1 MDLEAAELEIVWLEV
16 RCPGDTLLVGCGY
29 RPPDKPVP
37 YWDSLQENIET
48 AMEGPQAS
56 TVLTGDFNIDYSC
69 ENSPNAQHLHRVLS
83 CSNLRN
89 YVTSP
94 TRVTSHTASTIDLFL
109 SNTPISGACETIYGD
124 ISDHFAILAHLPVNQ
139 TGVNRTSQ
147 PGQSRRIHTIDWEKF
162 QTDLCVH
169 FHQFPRNGTIN
180 DMTGAFTSAIMETL
194 DEHAPLVARRKRGR
208 RICPW
213 LTEELVSA
221 VRHRNRLHHRLMK
234 DQANEVLREQH
245 RLARAFA
252 RKLDRKLRN
261 LYFVNQCNT
270 PDQQKLWSAMNAVT
284 GRRKERQIPQ
294 VSVEDLGQVFGEIV
308 YDPSRPQNLHPPLG
322 PIASQQSSR
331 LQTCKCCRC

>member
-1 MDLEAAELEIVWLEV
+1 
-16 RCPGDTLLVGCGY
+16 
-29 RPPDKPVP
+29 
-37 YWDSLQENIET
+37 
-48 AMEGPQAS
+48 
-56 TVLTGDFNIDYSC
+56 
-69 ENSPNAQHLHRVLS
+69 
-83 CSNLRN
+83 
-89 YVTSP
+89 
-94 TRVTSHTASTIDLFL
+94 
-109 SNTPISGACETIYGD
+109 
-124 ISDHFAILAHLPVNQ
+124 
-139 TGVNRTSQ
+139 
-147 PGQSRRIHTIDWEKF
+147 
-162 QTDLCVH
+162 
-169 FHQFPRNGTIN
+169 
-180 DMTGAFTSAIMETL
+180 MTGAFTSAIKETL

-270 PDQQKLWSAMNAVT
+270 PDQRKLWSAMNAVT

-308 YDPSRPQNLHPPLG
+308 NDPSRPQNLHPPLG
-322 PIASQQSSR
+322 PMPANSLHVFKPVSVADVEKCLKAVDPFKAAGSDSAPGIVLRQCANVLAPPLSCIINSSLQSGVVPTTFKHSHISPLHKAGDRSSARNYRPVSLLPIVSR
-331 LQTCKCCRC
+331 ILGQFVKRQLTEYLYSNELYPMTQFAYRPRHSTEDALVLAVNRWLLAKSERKYTGLVMIDMSKAFDRVQHERLV